1 MRTFLAD
8 STHIYMHLYALFWL
22 KTSFFFFFFLKINIF
37 YYDIAI
43 MKDFTVEEPSLQA
56 HLTALPNSPWGQ
68 LLHGRDD
75 PKAEAGS
82 PTPVALADWLIQSK
96 SS

>member
-1 MRTFLAD
+1 
-8 STHIYMHLYALFWL
+8 
-22 KTSFFFFFFLKINIF
+22 
-37 YYDIAI
+37 

-56 HLTALPNSPWGQ
+56 HLTVLPNSPWGQ